1 MGRKRLYE
9 TSDDKKQAQHEYYD
23 KTKDEYKRFYQL
35 ASKKYMMNKQ
45 LKKCEEKLNV
55 LHVNMED
62 SKAIQLQTQMKIDKL
77 KARIAKYKE
86 QLPIVIERLE
96 IERKKKWNSDY
107 HTKAVYKQKL
117 LTPEEKEAINT
128 QLISIENNIANI
140 TDQIAEIRDKLD
152 NAEK

>member
-9 TSDDKKQAQHEYYD
+9 TTDDKKQAQHEYYD

-86 QLPIVIERLE
+86 RLPIVIEQLE

-107 HTKAVYKQKL
+107 HTKAVL
-117 LTPEEKEAINT
+117 STFEKFSPKFLSERI
-128 QLISIENNIANI
+128 LPLVKFDRIDSYYSGS
-140 TDQIAEIRDKLD
+140 L
-152 NAEK
+152 

>member
-1 MGRKRLYE
+1 MEKKLSIRESNLVHLNPKTLPFYHFSFSGISFQNFIFIEILMGRKRLYE
-9 TSDDKKQAQHEYYD
+9 TTDDKKQAQHEYYD

-86 QLPIVIERLE
+86 QLP
-96 IERKKKWNSDY
+96 SCY
-107 HTKAVYKQKL
+107 
-117 LTPEEKEAINT
+117 
-128 QLISIENNIANI
+128 
-140 TDQIAEIRDKLD
+140 
-152 NAEK
+152 